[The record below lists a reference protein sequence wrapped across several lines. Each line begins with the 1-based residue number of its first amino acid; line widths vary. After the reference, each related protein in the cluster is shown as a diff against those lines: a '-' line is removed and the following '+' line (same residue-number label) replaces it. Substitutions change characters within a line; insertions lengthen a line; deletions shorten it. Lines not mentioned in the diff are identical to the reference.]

1 MTLTESSSRGRLAR
15 EVVGSEG
22 GSGKWASIVNGGG
35 SSLYEPAE
43 VKCARFLSLPC
54 LVSLAPSSAL
64 YRADP
69 SRYSLEEAQS
79 GG

>member
-1 MTLTESSSRGRLAR
+1 MTLIESSSHGRLAR

-43 VKCARFLSLPC
+43 VKCPPSLSLSFPVLC
-54 LVSLAPSSAL
+54 P
-64 YRADP
+64 
-69 SRYSLEEAQS
+69 
-79 GG
+79 

>member
-1 MTLTESSSRGRLAR
+1 MTLTESSSCGRLAR

-43 VKCARFLSLPC
+43 VKCPPFLSLSLSSVLSSQWVPC
-54 LVSLAPSSAL
+54 IVLTPVGTP
-64 YRADP
+64 
-69 SRYSLEEAQS
+69 
-79 GG
+79 